1 MKYCE
6 KCKVKIRT
14 SHEKCPLCQ
23 GVIQGEKEGTEEIF
37 PEIKEKNRSEER
49 RVGKEC

>member
-37 PEIKEKNRSEER
+37 PEIKEKNYPG
-49 RVGKEC
+49 VLFFQ